1 MQVENSQYVCT
12 PAAQQPEPVGTGAGW
27 EHGYRSN
34 ARRAWPPSADFHG
47 WVPKRARAH
56 APPPLG
62 RHHTTLGGILHL
74 ENADPCQ
81 VERLKQQSKPR
92 VPKRRHESGPRKH
105 RRRGGPRTRRPA
117 GCAGWTAKP
126 ITPMRLWLTPIGY
139 GGLGQVEDIGWA
151 HARVAHSRP
160 APRAAAG
167 ASPATPQRP
176 PLGRLTSSTKKL
188 CFQRQHKQPCQNIK

>member
-27 EHGYRSN
+27 EQGCRSN
-34 ARRAWPPSADFHG
+34 SRRAWPPSTDFHG
-47 WVPKRARAH
+47 WVSKRARAH

-74 ENADPCQ
+74 ETVNADPYQ

-92 VPKRRHESGPRKH
+92 APKRRHESDPRKS
-105 RRRGGPRTRRPA
+105 RKGGGPRTRRPA
-117 GCAGWTAKP
+117 GCAGWTE
-126 ITPMRLWLTPIGY
+126 RRSRSRRCGCGTPIGY

-151 HARVAHSRP
+151 RARVAHSQP
-160 APRAAAG
+160 VSKTG
-167 ASPATPQRP
+167 K
-176 PLGRLTSSTKKL
+176 LTWLLSSS
-188 CFQRQHKQPCQNIK
+188 FY